1 MKLNSLNIFKKILDD
16 EKSNFVKNNKKK
28 IVKSS
33 KNTIFPV
40 NDLVNTIDTPFVIL
54 DKNYKVN
61 FANYAAKKQFSVDK
75 DINIFSIFRRP
86 EFKENIMKKKSKR
99 KSNEFIYEFF
109 ESQGSKFFNIKSYIL
124 RNNFLLL
131 SFMDISR
138 LKKLENLRSDFV
150 GNVSHELKTPLNT
163 IINIIE
169 LIKNQKNLS
178 LKERKK
184 FMSIFEKET
193 YKMKSIIEDLLDLT
207 KIETDLEK
215 KISNIINLNKII
227 LSSVDILKKKAN
239 KNNIKIKIQKTKKF
253 NILGDANQLQQMFVN
268 ILDNSIKYADKNSTV
283 NIYLKNVN
291 NKTVLI
297 FKDKGPGIPNSLIPR
312 ITERFYRVPQK
323 KIQNI
328 EGTGLGLAIVKHIVI
343 RHKAKINITSKVGE
357 GSLIEIIFNKSHA
370 TRLNL

>member
-1 MKLNSLNIFKKILDD
+1 MKLKSFNIFKKILDD

-33 KNTIFPV
+33 KNTIFTV

-99 KSNEFIYEFF
+99 QSNEFIYEFF
-109 ESQGSKFFNIKSYIL
+109 ESQGSKFFNIKTYIL

>member
-1 MKLNSLNIFKKILDD
+1 MKLKSFNIFKKILDD

-109 ESQGSKFFNIKSYIL
+109 ESQGSKFFNIKTYIL

-357 GSLIEIIFNKSHA
+357 GSLIEIIFNKSQA

>member
-99 KSNEFIYEFF
+99 QSNEFIYEFF
-109 ESQGSKFFNIKSYIL
+109 ESQGSKFFNIKTYIL

-328 EGTGLGLAIVKHIVI
+328 EGTGLGLAIVKHIAI

-370 TRLNL
+370 TRLDL

>member
-1 MKLNSLNIFKKILDD
+1 MKLKSFNIFKKILDD

-99 KSNEFIYEFF
+99 QSNEFIYEFF
-109 ESQGSKFFNIKSYIL
+109 ESQGSKFFNIKTYIL

-370 TRLNL
+370 TRLGL

>member
-1 MKLNSLNIFKKILDD
+1 MKLKSFNIFKKILDD

-99 KSNEFIYEFF
+99 QSNEFIYEFF
-109 ESQGSKFFNIKSYIL
+109 ESQGSKFFNIKTYIL

-184 FMSIFEKET
+184 FMSMFEKET

-370 TRLNL
+370 TRLDL

>member
-1 MKLNSLNIFKKILDD
+1 MKLKSFNIFKKILDD

-99 KSNEFIYEFF
+99 QSNEFIYEFF
-109 ESQGSKFFNIKSYIL
+109 ESQGSKFFNIKTYIL

-227 LSSVDILKKKAN
+227 LSSVDVLKKKAN

-370 TRLNL
+370 TRLDL

>member
-1 MKLNSLNIFKKILDD
+1 MKLKSFSIFKKILDD

-99 KSNEFIYEFF
+99 QSNEFIYEFF
-109 ESQGSKFFNIKSYIL
+109 ESQGSKFFNIKTYIL

-227 LSSVDILKKKAN
+227 LSSVDVLKKKAN

-370 TRLNL
+370 TRLDL

>member
-131 SFMDISR
+131 SFMDISI

>member
-99 KSNEFIYEFF
+99 QSNEFIYEFF
-109 ESQGSKFFNIKSYIL
+109 ESQGSKFFNIKTYIL

-131 SFMDISR
+131 SFIDISR

>member
-1 MKLNSLNIFKKILDD
+1 MKLKSFNIFKKILDD

-109 ESQGSKFFNIKSYIL
+109 ESQGSKFFNIKTYIL

-150 GNVSHELKTPLNT
+150 GNVSHELKTPLS
-163 IINIIE
+163 IIVTPFLLDE
-169 LIKNQKNLS
+169 DTPLNLGS
-178 LKERKK
+178 LSSLPKIS
-184 FMSIFEKET
+184 FF
-193 YKMKSIIEDLLDLT
+193 KSIL
-207 KIETDLEK
+207 
-215 KISNIINLNKII
+215 IS
-227 LSSVDILKKKAN
+227 
-239 KNNIKIKIQKTKKF
+239 
-253 NILGDANQLQQMFVN
+253 
-268 ILDNSIKYADKNSTV
+268 
-283 NIYLKNVN
+283 
-291 NKTVLI
+291 
-297 FKDKGPGIPNSLIPR
+297 
-312 ITERFYRVPQK
+312 
-323 KIQNI
+323 
-328 EGTGLGLAIVKHIVI
+328 
-343 RHKAKINITSKVGE
+343 
-357 GSLIEIIFNKSHA
+357 
-370 TRLNL
+370 

>member
-1 MKLNSLNIFKKILDD
+1 MKLKSFNIFKQIFDD
-16 EKSNFVKNNKKK
+16 EKSNFVNNNKKK
-28 IVKSS
+28 IVKST

-40 NDLVNTIDTPFVIL
+40 NDLVNNIDTPFVIL

-109 ESQGSKFFNIKSYIL
+109 ESQGSKFFNIKTYIL

-370 TRLNL
+370 TRLDL

>member
-1 MKLNSLNIFKKILDD
+1 MKLKSFNIFKKILDD

-99 KSNEFIYEFF
+99 QSNEFIYEFF
-109 ESQGSKFFNIKSYIL
+109 ESQGSKFFNIKTYIL

-357 GSLIEIIFNKSHA
+357 GSLIEIIFNKNHA
-370 TRLNL
+370 TRLDL

>member
-109 ESQGSKFFNIKSYIL
+109 ESQGSKFFNIKTYIL

>member
-1 MKLNSLNIFKKILDD
+1 MILGIDFGYYSIKATVLNRGKI
-16 EKSNFVKNNKKK
+16 
-28 IVKSS
+28 
-33 KNTIFPV
+33 
-40 NDLVNTIDTPFVIL
+40 
-54 DKNYKVN
+54 
-61 FANYAAKKQFSVDK
+61 
-75 DINIFSIFRRP
+75 
-86 EFKENIMKKKSKR
+86 
-99 KSNEFIYEFF
+99 
-109 ESQGSKFFNIKSYIL
+109 
-124 RNNFLLL
+124 
-131 SFMDISR
+131 
-138 LKKLENLRSDFV
+138 
-150 GNVSHELKTPLNT
+150 H
-163 IINIIE
+163 IIGE
-169 LIKNQKNLS
+169 
-178 LKERKK
+178 
-184 FMSIFEKET
+184 
-193 YKMKSIIEDLLDLT
+193 KSIIEDLLDLT

-328 EGTGLGLAIVKHIVI
+328 EGTGLGLAIVKHIAI

>member
-1 MKLNSLNIFKKILDD
+1 MKLKSFNIFKKILDD

-99 KSNEFIYEFF
+99 QSNEFIYEFF
-109 ESQGSKFFNIKSYIL
+109 ESQGSKFFNIKTYIL

>member
-1 MKLNSLNIFKKILDD
+1 MKLKSFNIFKKILDD

-109 ESQGSKFFNIKSYIL
+109 ESQGSKFFNIKTYIL

-215 KISNIINLNKII
+215 KISNIVNLNKII

-370 TRLNL
+370 TRLDL

>member
-1 MKLNSLNIFKKILDD
+1 MKLKSFNIFKKILDD

-99 KSNEFIYEFF
+99 QSNEFIYEFF
-109 ESQGSKFFNIKSYIL
+109 ESQGSKFFNIKTYIL

-253 NILGDANQLQQMFVN
+253 NILGDVNQLQQMFVN

>member
-1 MKLNSLNIFKKILDD
+1 MKLKSFNIFKKILDD

-99 KSNEFIYEFF
+99 QSNEFIYEFF
-109 ESQGSKFFNIKSYIL
+109 ESQGSKFFNIKTYIL

-370 TRLNL
+370 TRLDL

>member
-1 MKLNSLNIFKKILDD
+1 MKLKSFNIFKKILDD

-99 KSNEFIYEFF
+99 QSNEFIYEFF
-109 ESQGSKFFNIKSYIL
+109 ESQGSKFFNIKTYIL

-357 GSLIEIIFNKSHA
+357 GSLIEIIFNKRNA
-370 TRLNL
+370 TRINI

>member
-1 MKLNSLNIFKKILDD
+1 MKLKSFNIFKKILDD
-16 EKSNFVKNNKKK
+16 EKSNFVKKNKKK

-109 ESQGSKFFNIKSYIL
+109 ESQGSKFFNIKTYIL

-370 TRLNL
+370 TRLDL

>member
-1 MKLNSLNIFKKILDD
+1 MKLKSFNIFKKILDD

-109 ESQGSKFFNIKSYIL
+109 ESQGSKFFNIKTYIL

-138 LKKLENLRSDFV
+138 LKKLENIRSDFV
-150 GNVSHELKTPLNT
+150 GNVSHERKTPLNT

>member
-1 MKLNSLNIFKKILDD
+1 MKLKSFNIFKKILDD

-99 KSNEFIYEFF
+99 QSNEFIYEFF
-109 ESQGSKFFNIKSYIL
+109 ESQGSKFFNIKTYIL
-124 RNNFLLL
+124 RNNFMLL

>member
-1 MKLNSLNIFKKILDD
+1 MKLKSFNIFEKIFDD

-109 ESQGSKFFNIKSYIL
+109 ESQGSKFFNIKTYIL

-370 TRLNL
+370 TRLDL

>member
-1 MKLNSLNIFKKILDD
+1 MKN
-16 EKSNFVKNNKKK
+16 
-28 IVKSS
+28 
-33 KNTIFPV
+33 
-40 NDLVNTIDTPFVIL
+40 
-54 DKNYKVN
+54 
-61 FANYAAKKQFSVDK
+61 
-75 DINIFSIFRRP
+75 
-86 EFKENIMKKKSKR
+86 
-99 KSNEFIYEFF
+99 
-109 ESQGSKFFNIKSYIL
+109 
-124 RNNFLLL
+124 
-131 SFMDISR
+131 
-138 LKKLENLRSDFV
+138 
-150 GNVSHELKTPLNT
+150 
-163 IINIIE
+163 
-169 LIKNQKNLS
+169 
-178 LKERKK
+178 
-184 FMSIFEKET
+184 
-193 YKMKSIIEDLLDLT
+193 
-207 KIETDLEK
+207 
-215 KISNIINLNKII
+215 NIINLNKII

-370 TRLNL
+370 TRLDL

>member
-1 MKLNSLNIFKKILDD
+1 MKLKSFNIFKKILDD

-109 ESQGSKFFNIKSYIL
+109 ESQGSKFFNIKTYIL

-131 SFMDISR
+131 SFIDISR

>member
-1 MKLNSLNIFKKILDD
+1 MKLKSFNIFKKILDD

-109 ESQGSKFFNIKSYIL
+109 ESQGSKFFNIKTYIL

>member
-99 KSNEFIYEFF
+99 QSNEFIYEFF
-109 ESQGSKFFNIKSYIL
+109 ESQGSKFFNIKTYIL

-193 YKMKSIIEDLLDLT
+193 FKMKSIIEDLLDLT

>member
-1 MKLNSLNIFKKILDD
+1 MKLKSFNIFEKIFDD

-99 KSNEFIYEFF
+99 QSNEFIYEFF
-109 ESQGSKFFNIKSYIL
+109 ESQGSKFFNIKTYIL

-370 TRLNL
+370 TRLDL

>member
-1 MKLNSLNIFKKILDD
+1 MKLKSFNIFKKILDD

-109 ESQGSKFFNIKSYIL
+109 ESQGSKFFNIKTYIL

-312 ITERFYRVPQK
+312 ITERFYRVPEK

-328 EGTGLGLAIVKHIVI
+328 EGTGLGLAIVKHIAI

-357 GSLIEIIFNKSHA
+357 GSLIEIIFNKNHA
-370 TRLNL
+370 TRLDL

>member
-1 MKLNSLNIFKKILDD
+1 MKLKSFNIFKKILDD

-40 NDLVNTIDTPFVIL
+40 NDLVNTIDTPFIIL
-54 DKNYKVN
+54 GKNYKVN

-99 KSNEFIYEFF
+99 QSNEFIYEFF
-109 ESQGSKFFNIKSYIL
+109 ESQGSKFFNIKTYIL

-357 GSLIEIIFNKSHA
+357 GSLIEIIFNKNHA
-370 TRLNL
+370 TRLDL

>member
-1 MKLNSLNIFKKILDD
+1 MKLKSFNIFKKILDD

-109 ESQGSKFFNIKSYIL
+109 ESQGSKFFNIKTYIL

-184 FMSIFEKET
+184 FMSMFEKET

-370 TRLNL
+370 TRLDL

>member
-99 KSNEFIYEFF
+99 QSNEFIYEFF
-109 ESQGSKFFNIKSYIL
+109 ESQGSKFFNIKTYIL

>member
-1 MKLNSLNIFKKILDD
+1 MKLKSFNIFKKILDD

-109 ESQGSKFFNIKSYIL
+109 ESQGSKFFNIKTYIL

-370 TRLNL
+370 TRLDL

>member
-1 MKLNSLNIFKKILDD
+1 MKLKSFNIFKKILDD

-40 NDLVNTIDTPFVIL
+40 NDLVNTIDTPFIIL
-54 DKNYKVN
+54 GKNYKVN

-99 KSNEFIYEFF
+99 QSNEFIYEFF
-109 ESQGSKFFNIKSYIL
+109 ESQGSKFFNIKTYIL

-193 YKMKSIIEDLLDLT
+193 FKMKSIIEDLLDLT

-357 GSLIEIIFNKSHA
+357 GSLIEIIFNKNHA
-370 TRLNL
+370 TRLDL

>member
-99 KSNEFIYEFF
+99 QSNEFIYEFF
-109 ESQGSKFFNIKSYIL
+109 ESQGSKFFNIKTYIL

-215 KISNIINLNKII
+215 KISNIVNLNKII

-357 GSLIEIIFNKSHA
+357 GSLIEIIFNKNHA
-370 TRLNL
+370 TRLDL